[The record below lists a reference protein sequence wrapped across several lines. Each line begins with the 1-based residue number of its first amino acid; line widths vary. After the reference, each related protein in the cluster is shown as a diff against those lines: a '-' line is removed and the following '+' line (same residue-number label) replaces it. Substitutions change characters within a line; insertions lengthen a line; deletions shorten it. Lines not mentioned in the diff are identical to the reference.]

1 MTTVQLATT
10 IRASLAAAEDYA
22 TAAAAAD
29 DGNHAAWAVGK
40 VHGLRQ
46 ARDLLDQNASLND
59 IHQAERAATTA
70 AIAATTTAGIVWN
83 PAGSLDATITH
94 DTTPTA
100 PDAWNAI
107 GRVNGLR
114 LALHIADA

>member
-22 TAAAAAD
+22 AAAAAD
-29 DGNHAAWAVGK
+29 EDGNHAAWAVGK
-40 VHGLRQ
+40 VDGLRQ

-70 AIAATTTAGIVWN
+70 AIAATTTDGIVWN
-83 PAGSLDATITH
+83 PVGSLDTMITH

-100 PDAWNAI
+100 LDAWNAV

>member
-29 DGNHAAWAVGK
+29 DGNHEAWAVGK
-40 VHGLRQ
+40 VDGLRQ
-46 ARDLLDQNASLND
+46 VRDLLDHGASLDD
-59 IHQAERAATTA
+59 IHHAERAATA
-70 AIAATTTAGIVWN
+70 AAVTATTTAGIAWT
-83 PAGSLDATITH
+83 PDGSFDATITH

-100 PDAWNAI
+100 PDAWSAI

>member
-1 MTTVQLATT
+1 VTTVQLATT

-22 TAAAAAD
+22 AAAAAAD

-40 VHGLRQ
+40 VDGLRQ
-46 ARDLLDQNASLND
+46 VRDLLDRSASLDD

-83 PAGSLDATITH
+83 PVGSLDATIAH
-94 DTTPTA
+94 DTTPAA

-114 LALHIADA
+114 LALHIADS